1 MNKYIFARYGRYSYH
16 VWIMSNNNTE
26 ASEKYE
32 LVIGLEVHAQLST
45 QSKIF
50 APDSAQFGAGPNEH
64 ISMVSLGH
72 PGTLPF
78 LNKKVVEYA
87 VKLGFATHGRINQ
100 YNNFARKNY
109 FYADLPKGYQISQD
123 QSPITIGG
131 YVNVKLAD
139 GSSKAIAIH
148 HIHMEEDAGKS
159 MHDQSDSHSLI
170 DLNRA
175 GVPLLEIVSE
185 PDMHSAE
192 EAGLYLTEMR
202 KLVRYLGICDGNMEE
217 GSMRCDANISIR
229 LKGVTTLGNRCEVK
243 NLNSI
248 RNVQRAIEH
257 EFLRQVD
264 IIEAGGHIDQNTLNF
279 NADTGETSVLRSKE
293 MANDYRYFPEPD
305 LQPLQLSDEYLE
317 SIRQS
322 MPALPEALYQKYI
335 DQLGLS
341 PYDASVITADHELV
355 MYFDQLIAQTSNYK
369 SAVHWLMGTVKSYL
383 NEHHQ
388 TIDELPLSPKQLAGL
403 IQLVDAG
410 KVNNTVAAHKIFPEL
425 LKDAGKTAEQIAAE
439 QNLLISEDGNE
450 LEGFIQEAL
459 NKFPDKV
466 IEYQKGK
473 KGVLGLFMGE
483 IMKRSK
489 GKIDPQKTNQLL
501 IKALQSK

>member
-1 MNKYIFARYGRYSYH
+1 MVMTDY
-16 VWIMSNNNTE
+16 NTE

-32 LVIGLEVHAQLST
+32 LVVGLEIHAQLST

-50 APDSAQFGAGPNEH
+50 SADSAAFGAGPNEH
-64 ISMVSLGH
+64 VSMVSLGH

-78 LNKKVVEYA
+78 LNKTAVEYA
-87 VKLGFATHGRINQ
+87 VKLGFACHGRVNQ

-123 QSPITIGG
+123 QHPVITGG
-131 YVNVKLAD
+131 HVTVKLHD
-139 GSSKAIAIH
+139 GNTRQIAIH

-159 MHDQSDSHSLI
+159 MHDQHDTHSLI

-185 PDMHSAE
+185 PDIHSAE
-192 EAGLYLTEMR
+192 EAGLYITEMR
-202 KLVRYLGICDGNMEE
+202 KLLRYLNICDGNMEE
-217 GSMRCDANISIR
+217 GSMRCDANISVR
-229 LKGVTTLGNRCEVK
+229 LKGATTLGNRCEVK

-257 EFLRQVD
+257 EFLRQVTV
-264 IIEAGGHIDQNTLNF
+264 IEAGGHIDQNTLNF
-279 NADTGETSVLRSKE
+279 DANTGETSVLRSKE

-317 SIRQS
+317 AVRQT
-322 MPALPEALYQKYI
+322 MPALPEELYHKYVTE
-335 DQLGLS
+335 LGLTD
-341 PYDASVITADHELV
+341 YDASVITADHELV
-355 MYFDQLIAQTSNYK
+355 MYFEQLIKHTAHYK
-369 SAVHWLMGTVKSYL
+369 AAVHWLMGTVKSYL
-383 NEHHQ
+383 NEHHL
-388 TIDELPLSPKQLAGL
+388 TIDTLTLSPQQLAGL
-403 IQLVDAG
+403 IQLVDSG
-410 KVNNTVAAHKIFPEL
+410 KVNNTVASHKIFPAL
-425 LKDAGKTAEQIAAE
+425 LTDAGKTAEQIASE
-439 QNLLISEDGNE
+439 LNLLISEDGDE
-450 LEGFIQEAL
+450 LDGFIKEAL
-459 NKFPDKV
+459 AKFPDKV
-466 IEYQKGK
+466 VEYQKGK

-501 IKALQSK
+501 IKALLAK